1 MASFLKLSALG
12 IVFFFFC
19 SFYFWLFIY
28 IVIVIKKEG
37 SIVIFFFG
45 LSLNRSV
52 NSDYKVSLYTIL
64 PWL

>member
-1 MASFLKLSALG
+1 M
-12 IVFFFFC
+12 FFFF
-19 SFYFWLFIY
+19 FLFFLFLVIY
-28 IVIVIKKEG
+28 IYSDCHKER
-37 SIVIFFFG
+37 SVVIFFFG

>member
-12 IVFFFFC
+12 IVFFFF
-19 SFYFWLFIY
+19 LFFLFLVIY
-28 IVIVIKKEG
+28 IYSDCHKER
-37 SIVIFFFG
+37 SVVIFFFG